1 MDAPGGTGCKK
12 PLNGMSHFGHC
23 DTMAVGFVLITTE
36 SQKEL
41 AVYELINSIPEV
53 KELHPL
59 FGEYDMIAKVET
71 QEFDDLAKIVIDKI
85 RNVEGVTDTKT
96 LGAISFNQ

>member
-1 MDAPGGTGCKK
+1 
-12 PLNGMSHFGHC
+12 
-23 DTMAVGFVLITTE
+23 MAVGFVLITTE

-41 AVYELINSIPEV
+41 TVYEKINAIPEV

-71 QEFDDLAKIVIDKI
+71 QEFDDLAKIVIQKI
-85 RNVEGVTDTKT
+85 RNVPGVNETKT
-96 LGAISFNQ
+96 LGAISFTE